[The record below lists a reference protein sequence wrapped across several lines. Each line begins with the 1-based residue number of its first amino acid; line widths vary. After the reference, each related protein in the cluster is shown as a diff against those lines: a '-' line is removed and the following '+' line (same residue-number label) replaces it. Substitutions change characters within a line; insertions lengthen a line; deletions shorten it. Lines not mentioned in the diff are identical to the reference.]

1 MNPVDFLPEHIRIS
15 RQRRANLIRQGYLLV
30 LCVAGLALLGY
41 LRQGRISEAKAELV
55 LLNTRAVNVAG
66 QIAMRSSLEAEQAE
80 LLLKQRIDEQLG
92 SRVSALDIMGELQT
106 VMSDRLT
113 LIDMKIETM
122 DVRLAIQRV
131 PGGGR
136 GRSPITPKTQY
147 SRRVRLVITGL
158 APSDIDVANFIGQ
171 IAASP
176 LFEDIEMGYS
186 LSAEYNNR
194 KVREFQLTCL
204 VVR

>member
-41 LRQGRISEAKAELV
+41 FRQGRISEAKAELV

-113 LIDMKIETM
+113 LIDMKIETT
-122 DVRLAIQRV
+122 DVRLAIQRA

-136 GRSPITPKTQY
+136 GRSAPPSTQY
-147 SRRVRLVITGL
+147 SRRVRLLITGL

-171 IAASP
+171 MVSSP

-194 KVREFQLTCL
+194 KVREFQVTCF